1 MNIARLEALE
11 KQITHLIQAFIRIKE
26 ENTHLTQR
34 LAQLQQ
40 MLHDQQYSLE
50 RWQSDQ
56 EELASLRTITQTL
69 QQEREL
75 IRNKLEELL
84 VIVERLE
91 KFSHTPSDSRV

>member
-1 MNIARLEALE
+1 MDIARLEALE
-11 KQITHLIQAFIRIKE
+11 KQITHLIHAFIRVKE

-40 MLHDQQYSLE
+40 MLHDQQHSLE

-56 EELASLRTITQTL
+56 EELASLRTGTQTL

-75 IRNKLEELL
+75 VRNKLEELL

-91 KFSHTPSDSRV
+91 KFSHTSSDSRG

>member
-1 MNIARLEALE
+1 MDIVRLEALE
-11 KQITHLIQAFIRIKE
+11 KQITHLIHAFRRIKE

-40 MLHDQQYSLE
+40 MLHDQQHTLE
-50 RWQSDQ
+50 RWQADQ
-56 EELASLRTITQTL
+56 EELASLRTVTQTL

-75 IRNKLEELL
+75 IRTKLEELL

-91 KFSHTPSDSRV
+91 RFSHTPSDARA

>member
-1 MNIARLEALE
+1 MDIARLEALE
-11 KQITHLIQAFIRIKE
+11 KQITDLIQAFIRIKE
-26 ENTHLTQR
+26 KNAHLTQR

-40 MLHDQQYSLE
+40 MLHDQQHSLE

-56 EELASLRTITQTL
+56 EELASLRTATQTL

-84 VIVERLE
+84 VSIGRLE
-91 KFSHTPSDSRV
+91 GFSHTPSNSRV

>member
-1 MNIARLEALE
+1 MDIARLEALE
-11 KQITHLIQAFIRIKE
+11 KQITQLIQAFVRIKE
-26 ENTHLTQR
+26 ENIHLTQR

-40 MLHDQQYSLE
+40 MVHDQQHSLE

-56 EELASLRTITQTL
+56 EQLVSLRTVNQTL
-69 QQEREL
+69 QQERGL

-91 KFSHTPSDSRV
+91 GFSPTPSDSRV

>member
-1 MNIARLEALE
+1 MDVARLEALE
-11 KQITHLIQAFIRIKE
+11 RQISHLIQAFVRIKE

-34 LAQLQQ
+34 LAQFQE

-56 EELASLRTITQTL
+56 AELASLRTLTQTL

-75 IRNKLEELL
+75 IRNRLQELL

-91 KFSHTPSDSRV
+91 RFSDTPSDSHV

>member
-1 MNIARLEALE
+1 MDIARLEALE
-11 KQITHLIQAFIRIKE
+11 KQITHLLQAFLRVKE

-40 MLHDQQYSLE
+40 MLHDQQHSLE

-56 EELASLRTITQTL
+56 EELASLRTVTQTL
-69 QQEREL
+69 QQERAL

-84 VIVERLE
+84 VIIERLE
-91 KFSHTPSDSRV
+91 RVSHTPSESRV

>member
-1 MNIARLEALE
+1 MDIARLEALE
-11 KQITHLIQAFIRIKE
+11 RQIAQLIQTFIRIKE
-26 ENTHLTQR
+26 ENTHLMQR

-40 MLHDQQYSLE
+40 MVHDQQHDLE

-56 EELASLRTITQTL
+56 EELASLRTVTQTL

-75 IRNKLEELL
+75 IRTRLEELL

-91 KFSHTPSDSRV
+91 RFSHTSSDSRV

>member
-1 MNIARLEALE
+1 MDIARLEALE
-11 KQITHLIQAFIRIKE
+11 KQITDLIQAFIRIKE

-40 MLHDQQYSLE
+40 MLHDQQHSLE
-50 RWQSDQ
+50 RWQSEQ
-56 EELASLRTITQTL
+56 EELASLRTATQTL

-84 VIVERLE
+84 VIIERLE
-91 KFSHTPSDSRV
+91 GFSHTPSDSRV

>member
-1 MNIARLEALE
+1 MDIARLEALE
-11 KQITHLIQAFIRIKE
+11 RQIIQLIQALIRIKE
-26 ENTHLTQR
+26 ENTHLMQR

-40 MLHDQQYSLE
+40 MVHDQQYNLE

-56 EELASLRTITQTL
+56 EELTSLRTVTQTL

-75 IRNKLEELL
+75 IRTRLEELL

-91 KFSHTPSDSRV
+91 RFSHASSDSRV

>member
-1 MNIARLEALE
+1 MDIARLEALE
-11 KQITHLIQAFIRIKE
+11 KQITHLIQAFIRIRE

-56 EELASLRTITQTL
+56 EELASLRTVTQTL

-91 KFSHTPSDSRV
+91 RSSHTPNDVRV

>member
-1 MNIARLEALE
+1 MDIVRLEALE
-11 KQITHLIQAFIRIKE
+11 KQITHLIQVFIRVKE
-26 ENTHLTQR
+26 ENAHLTQR

-40 MLHDQQYSLE
+40 MLHDQQHSLE

-56 EELASLRTITQTL
+56 EELASLRIVTQTL

-91 KFSHTPSDSRV
+91 RSSHTPSDSHV

>member
-1 MNIARLEALE
+1 MDIARLEALE
-11 KQITHLIQAFIRIKE
+11 RQIAQLIQAFIQIKE

-34 LAQLQQ
+34 LAQFQE

-56 EELASLRTITQTL
+56 AELASLRTVTQTL

-75 IRNKLEELL
+75 IRIRLEELL
-84 VIVERLE
+84 VIVKRLE
-91 KFSHTPSDSRV
+91 RFSTHTE

>member
-1 MNIARLEALE
+1 MDIARLEALE
-11 KQITHLIQAFIRIKE
+11 KQITHLIQAFLRIKA

-40 MLHDQQYSLE
+40 MLHDQQHSLE

-56 EELASLRTITQTL
+56 EELASLRTGIQTL
-69 QQEREL
+69 EQEREL

-91 KFSHTPSDSRV
+91 RFSHTPSDSRV

>member
-1 MNIARLEALE
+1 MDIARLEALE
-11 KQITHLIQAFIRIKE
+11 KQITHLSQAFIRVKE

-40 MLHDQQYSLE
+40 MLHDQQHSLE

-56 EELASLRTITQTL
+56 EELASLRTVTQTL

-91 KFSHTPSDSRV
+91 RFSPTPSDSRV

>member
-1 MNIARLEALE
+1 MDIAKLEALE
-11 KQITHLIQAFIRIKE
+11 KKNTHLIQAFIPNKE
-26 ENTHLTQR
+26 ENTHLMQR
-34 LAQLQQ
+34 LGQLQQ
-40 MLHDQQYSLE
+40 MLNDQQPSLE

-56 EELASLRTITQTL
+56 EELASLRTVTQTL

>member
-1 MNIARLEALE
+1 MDITRLEALE
-11 KQITHLIQAFIRIKE
+11 RQITHLIQAFVRIKE
-26 ENTHLTQR
+26 ENMHLTQR

-40 MLHDQQYSLE
+40 MLRDQQQSLE

-56 EELASLRTITQTL
+56 EELASLRTVTQTL

-84 VIVERLE
+84 VVVERLE
-91 KFSHTPSDSRV
+91 GVSHTPSDSRV

>member
-1 MNIARLEALE
+1 MDIARLEALE
-11 KQITHLIQAFIRIKE
+11 KQITHLIQAFIRIRE

-56 EELASLRTITQTL
+56 EDLASLRTVTQTL

>member
-1 MNIARLEALE
+1 MDIARLEALE

-40 MLHDQQYSLE
+40 MLHDQQHSLE

-56 EELASLRTITQTL
+56 EELASLRTATQTL

-84 VIVERLE
+84 VIIERLE
-91 KFSHTPSDSRV
+91 RFSPTPSDARV

>member
-1 MNIARLEALE
+1 MDIARLEALE

-26 ENTHLTQR
+26 ENMHLTQR

-56 EELASLRTITQTL
+56 EELASLRIVTQNL

>member
-1 MNIARLEALE
+1 MDRARLEALE
-11 KQITHLIQAFIRIKE
+11 KQITHLIQAFLRVKE

-40 MLHDQQYSLE
+40 MLHDQQHSLE
-50 RWQSDQ
+50 RWQSEQ
-56 EELASLRTITQTL
+56 EELASLRTVTQTL

-75 IRNKLEELL
+75 IRHKLEELL

-91 KFSHTPSDSRV
+91 RFSHTPSDSRV

>member
-1 MNIARLEALE
+1 MDTARLEALE
-11 KQITHLIQAFIRIKE
+11 KQITDLIQAFIRIKE

-40 MLHDQQYSLE
+40 MLHDQQHSLE

-56 EELASLRTITQTL
+56 VELASLRTATQTL

-84 VIVERLE
+84 VIIERLE
-91 KFSHTPSDSRV
+91 GFSHTPSDSRV